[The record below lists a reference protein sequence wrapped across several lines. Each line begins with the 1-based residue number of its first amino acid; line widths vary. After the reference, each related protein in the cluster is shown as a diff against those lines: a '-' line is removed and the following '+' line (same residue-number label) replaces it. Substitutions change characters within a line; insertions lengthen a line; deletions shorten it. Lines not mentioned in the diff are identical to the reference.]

1 MADPSSE
8 EDGILREWAPLTGLL
23 QQIPLKAQR
32 GLFTHDLSLTC
43 VDALPEF
50 IAVGTN
56 LGLVYWY
63 NRKKGDLQRLRCE
76 VSLLIVNVRRQIYKM
91 VLRGNSIC
99 SLLFH
104 TYYDNDKK
112 ELL

>member
-76 VSLLIVNVRRQIYKM
+76 VSLLIVNV
-91 VLRGNSIC
+91 
-99 SLLFH
+99 
-104 TYYDNDKK
+104 
-112 ELL
+112 